1 MLKKLLIAILLL
13 GLVYLLYAWDRTP
26 PAIEWSLE
34 NGSVV
39 GEKVTLQ
46 VRVSDSDRG
55 LRFWSVVLSQR
66 DSETVIVEKTFEE
79 QEAPAEQATEIKLS
93 ALKEG
98 FGLQDGEFRVRV
110 QVTDQ
115 PNLRFFDHTTA
126 AERLF
131 TLDSRPPALHVLS
144 GNHYIRQGGA

>member
-39 GEKVTLQ
+39 GEKATLQ
-46 VRVSDSDRG
+46 VRVNDSDRG
-55 LRFWSVVLSQR
+55 LLFWSVVLSQR
-66 DSETVIVEKTFEE
+66 DSEVVIVEKTFEAE
-79 QEAPAEQATEIKLS
+79 QAPAEQTAEIELS
-93 ALKEG
+93 VLEEG

-115 PNLRFFDHTTA
+115 PNLRFFDHTTD

-131 TLDSRPPALHVLS
+131 TLDSK
-144 GNHYIRQGGA
+144 